1 MQINI
6 VKKQRGARFVAG
18 VAGLWAIVGLA
29 GCATTQQVK
38 VADKPQAYCPFL
50 GNDVCAKLTPTAA
63 PGRFS
68 GAAVGGGGD
77 TVMGLRYLNPD
88 ARWTEY
94 KKVIIAPVSFWG
106 GDDTSVSKAD
116 QLALTNY
123 FTKAL
128 NDALSQK
135 FQVVDQPGPG
145 VMEVQVAIDDIGKA
159 VPVLRTVSML
169 IPQARALATLKYAAT
184 GTYAFVGS
192 AQAEGKVVDSVTGQ
206 VLAAGVDKRV
216 GGGSIKTAAQWQ
228 LGDAE
233 NAMTA
238 WSTQLADRLSSWTSG
253 TPAS

>member
-1 MQINI
+1 MRINGT
-6 VKKQRGARFVAG
+6 KEQRRHRVTVG
-18 VAGLWAIVGLA
+18 VAGLWMVAVLA

-38 VADKPQAYCPFL
+38 VADKPEGYCPFL
-50 GNDVCAKLTPTAA
+50 GNEICSKLTPSTT

-68 GAAVGGGGD
+68 GAAMGGGGD
-77 TVMGLRYLNPD
+77 AVMGLRYLNPN
-88 ARWTEY
+88 ARWTGY

-106 GDDTSVSKAD
+106 GDDTKVSKAD
-116 QLALTNY
+116 QLALTNF

-145 VMEVQVAIDDIGKA
+145 VLEVQVAIDDIGKA

-192 AQAEGKVVDSVTGQ
+192 AQAEGKVVDSVSGE

-238 WSTQLADRLSSWTSG
+238 WSKQLADRLSSWTSG
-253 TPAS
+253 TAPS